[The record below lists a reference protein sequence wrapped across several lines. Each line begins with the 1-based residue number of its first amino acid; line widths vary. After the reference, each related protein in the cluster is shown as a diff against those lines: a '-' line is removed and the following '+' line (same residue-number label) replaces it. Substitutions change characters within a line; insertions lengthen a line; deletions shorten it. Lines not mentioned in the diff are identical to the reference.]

1 MKKFTALML
10 TAFLALSI
18 SACNNN
24 DSQEN
29 SSAASTGETVSAG
42 ENVEESTEESVIEF
56 DTDPDIQKTIEEYI
70 DMEKLGPKTKQMVQ
84 TFENKTMTVSAKME
98 EEKTEESSQESSE
111 TSALALDLSGLT
123 SEISLSITKNAD
135 KDYRITFDLGIMSM
149 DLLKNKDGTFSINDK
164 TKSYQVLQTAEE
176 AAKAESEAAEESGSE
191 TSNALSGIGDMAGG
205 LIGGIDTDSI
215 IAGKDKKEVVYEG
228 DGTEKYDGTEYSY
241 ESYTVTEKSEASADS
256 KKTESTDKVTKVK
269 VYFDGSEAK
278 LIRVE
283 SEGSAML
290 IKFDKISV
298 DIDESKLTLPSDY
311 EKKEFSASDLGLG
324 DLSMPEISLPT
335 ESN

>member
-24 DSQEN
+24 DNQEN

-42 ENVEESTEESVIEF
+42 ENVEESIEESVIEF

-84 TFENKTMTVSAKME
+84 TFENKTITVSAKME
-98 EEKTEESSQESSE
+98 EEKSEESSQESSE

-205 LIGGIDTDSI
+205 LLGGIDTDSI
-215 IAGKDKKEVVYEG
+215 IAGKDKKEVTYEG
-228 DGTEKYDGTEYSY
+228 DGTEEYDGTEYSY
-241 ESYTVTEKSEASADS
+241 ESYTVTEKSDDSSAS
-256 KKTESTDKVTKVK
+256 EEKVTKVK
-269 VYFDGSEAK
+269 VYFDASEAK

-335 ESN
+335 ETN